1 MAGTFKKI
9 LLVKNLKTHYKG
21 THPEDQIILSGELLE
36 NASAT
41 LKYLVNYCSSPF
53 QKRIHDKH
61 YKAFFRELNRENLK

>member
-53 QKRIHDKH
+53 
-61 YKAFFRELNRENLK
+61 